1 MTHDEPHDEE
11 LEALQVAALQEAL
24 ELVDVHLY
32 QQLRRRLIDLGV
44 DDPLLINLTIIELE
58 TTRVLQGQAT
68 LVIDQ
73 TDHDRI
79 EVRVEPDTLL

>member
-1 MTHDEPHDEE
+1 MTHHEPTDDELEE
-11 LEALQVAALQEAL
+11 LHAQALEEALQ
-24 ELVDVHLY
+24 LVDVHLY

-58 TTRVLQGQAT
+58 TTRVLEGQAT

-73 TDHDRI
+73 SDRDRI
-79 EVRVEPDTLL
+79 EVRVEPESLL